1 MIPLDDVS
9 TRIFGI
15 VQSKGLEQKKFA
27 ELVGVTDKTVNN
39 WKMGRSESY
48 TKYIRKIAKVL
59 DTTTEYLLTG
69 DSPKQG
75 NASYVSELDTLTE
88 DALDVAR
95 AYHQADDRSRAMVR
109 LALGMDDNMAIAA
122 RGGRVVKKP
131 SPASAEALDRLSRAT
146 QQAAD
151 QENDQY

>member
-75 NASYVSELDTLTE
+75 NASYVSELDTL
-88 DALDVAR
+88 
-95 AYHQADDRSRAMVR
+95 M
-109 LALGMDDNMAIAA
+109 M
-122 RGGRVVKKP
+122 
-131 SPASAEALDRLSRAT
+131 PASCTGIMVMLPAGRFPTAPAWAWMT
-146 QQAAD
+146 IWP
-151 QENDQY
+151 